1 MLQKHTPHSYGPFSN
16 RIRLR
21 RLVTT
26 QSRNLDAITNQFTVN
41 LILMYLAKY
50 LVKSASMIGMDP
62 CGLGPDAEKL
72 AAGEDLEKA
81 TSRKI
86 LTFAY

>member
-1 MLQKHTPHSYGPFSN
+1 
-16 RIRLR
+16 
-21 RLVTT
+21 
-26 QSRNLDAITNQFTVN
+26 
-41 LILMYLAKY
+41 MYLAKY

-72 AAGEDLEKA
+72 AAGENLEKA